1 MLRRRRRRRRRSVRR
16 ARFAADGGDDR
27 GRFGMFSKR
36 NSNKKETS

>member
-1 MLRRRRRRRRRSVRR
+1 MLRGHRRRRRRRIRR
-16 ARFAADGGDDR
+16 ARFVADGGDDH